1 MFSCLTEN
9 IRNKIK
15 HIKIN
20 ALYTWD
26 KNNGGLNM
34 TCKDCVHQEACFDW
48 CRGFV
53 ETTELCEHFKDKS
66 KFIELP
72 CKVGDKVWFIKFMW
86 NYAKQPIP
94 AMVCGI
100 KTFSS
105 SGTFTF
111 TALTDENN
119 VARSFI
125 NQDIGKTVF
134 LTYEAAEKA
143 LKEREQND

>member
-1 MFSCLTEN
+1 
-9 IRNKIK
+9 
-15 HIKIN
+15 
-20 ALYTWD
+20 
-26 KNNGGLNM
+26 M
-34 TCKDCVHQEACFDW
+34 TCKDCVHYEVCEALEQNGIS
-48 CRGFV
+48 RIHPS
-53 ETTELCEHFKDKS
+53 LCGCFKDKS

-86 NYAKQPIP
+86 NYAKQPIS

-111 TALTDENN
+111 TALTYENN
-119 VARSFI
+119 VSRSFI

-134 LTYEAAEKA
+134 LTKEEAEQA
-143 LKEREQND
+143 LEGINHD

>member
-1 MFSCLTEN
+1 
-9 IRNKIK
+9 
-15 HIKIN
+15 
-20 ALYTWD
+20 
-26 KNNGGLNM
+26 M
-34 TCKDCVHQEACFDW
+34 TCKDCVHYEVC
-48 CRGFV
+48 
-53 ETTELCEHFKDKS
+53 ETTYPDLELPFVNLEKCRLFKDKS

-86 NYAKQPIP
+86 NYAKQPIS

-111 TALTDENN
+111 TALTHENN
-119 VARSFI
+119 VSRSFI

-134 LTYEAAEKA
+134 LTKEEAEQA